1 MQGQR
6 IRKRDKTRCDLDV
19 LIFLY
24 ARSAFLAPLSL
35 CHATPGEGR
44 SIPRRQLFDK
54 SLEKIVRLESNMCRL
69 HSCSFEIAL
78 YVRKLQL

>member
-24 ARSAFLAPLSL
+24 ARSAFLAPQYRDVSVLIKVLKKLS
-35 CHATPGEGR
+35 G
-44 SIPRRQLFDK
+44 
-54 SLEKIVRLESNMCRL
+54 
-69 HSCSFEIAL
+69 
-78 YVRKLQL
+78 

>member
-35 CHATPGEGR
+35 SRNAGRGTVNTAT
-44 SIPRRQLFDK
+44 SAF
-54 SLEKIVRLESNMCRL
+54 
-69 HSCSFEIAL
+69 
-78 YVRKLQL
+78 